1 MINLNN
7 ISKSFGE
14 RVILKDVNLSIF
26 ENQFIALVGRNG
38 SGKSTLLKIMAN
50 ILKPDEGKVNYS
62 TGLQVAYFPQEIAS
76 ENQDKTGRIILAE
89 IMKIEPDKVVGK
101 IGLSSKKLQFP
112 IEKLDIQIKTL
123 SGGEKNKLMLML
135 IFNSSADIFLLDEP
149 TNNLDLRGLILL
161 ENFIFNKKKAF
172 LVVSHDRKFLERL
185 TNSIIGINNK
195 TNNID
200 FYHQTTY
207 SSYLEKREVQEKKEI
222 ENYKHFQKEKKRLEE
237 SVYKNKEKALKMA
250 SGPKKRRDKDKFI
263 VGFKKDRSKKIA
275 SKASSIEKRIERLN
289 EIKKPQYHLP
299 PNLQFNFS
307 EQSGYLVFRLLEVE
321 ANQGDFHLGPINLEI
336 NFGDR
341 FVFLGPNGE
350 GKSTLLK
357 LFLGEL
363 SPTQGVLQMGS
374 RVNIGYLSQETIF
387 QDEESVLSYFLKA
400 GGVNQTDSRKIL
412 KRFGFSADDMAVNC
426 SDLSPGERSRLVLAT
441 LMAQDVNCLIL
452 DEPSNHLDPEA
463 LDRIEKAL
471 KDFPGTIIMVSHDR
485 HLIDKIDIT
494 NTCFMENGKINI
506 LNDYHEYEKNFLL

>member
-135 IFNSSADIFLLDEP
+135 IFNSPADIFLLDEP
-149 TNNLDLRGLILL
+149 TNNLDLRGLIFL
-161 ENFIFNKKKAF
+161 ENFILDKKKTF
-172 LVVSHDRKFLERL
+172 LVVSHDRKFLDRL
-185 TNSIIGINNK
+185 TNAVIEINNK

-207 SSYLEKREVQEKKEI
+207 SAYLEKKEVQEKKEI
-222 ENYKHFQKEKKRLEE
+222 ENYKDFQKEKKRLEK
-237 SVYKNKEKALKMA
+237 SASKSKEKALKMT

-275 SKASSIEKRIERLN
+275 SNAFSIEKQIERLS
-289 EIKKPQYHLP
+289 EIEKPQYHLP
-299 PNLQFNFS
+299 LNLQFNFS
-307 EQSGYLVFRLLEVE
+307 ERSGDIVFHLSGVE
-321 ANQGDFHLGPINLEI
+321 TKQGNFHLGPINLDI

-341 FVFLGPNGE
+341 VVLLGSNGE
-350 GKSTLLK
+350 GKSVFLK
-357 LFLGEL
+357 LILGKYSL
-363 SPTQGVLQMGS
+363 VSGTSQIGS
-374 RVNIGYLSQETIF
+374 RVKVGYLPQEIIF
-387 QDEESVLSYFLKA
+387 KNKETVLQYFFEA
-400 GGVNQTDSRKIL
+400 VEIIQSDGRKIL
-412 KRFGFSADDMAVNC
+412 KRFGFSADDMAVNY
-426 SDLSPGERSRLVLAT
+426 SDLSPGERSRLVLAA
-441 LMAQDVNCLIL
+441 LMAKDINYLVL

-463 LDRIEKAL
+463 LDRLKKAL
-471 KDFPGTIIMVSHDR
+471 RDFPGTIVIVSHDR
-485 HLIDKIDIT
+485 HLLDQIDINKT
-494 NTCFMENGKINI
+494 YLIKNGKINF
-506 LNDYHEYEKNFLL
+506 LHNYHEYEKKVFL